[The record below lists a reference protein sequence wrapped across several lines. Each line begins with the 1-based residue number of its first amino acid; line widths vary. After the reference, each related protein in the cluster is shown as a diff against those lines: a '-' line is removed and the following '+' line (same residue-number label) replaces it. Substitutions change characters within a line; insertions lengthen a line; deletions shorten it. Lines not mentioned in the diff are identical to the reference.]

1 MSHLSDTVRGLEKE
15 RETHA
20 AEIKRM
26 RGTFFQHI
34 TAAFTIKVTKL
45 LIALPLSLKKDH
57 SHLNFYLAHVT
68 IPSVL
73 FGV

>member
-26 RGTFFQHI
+26 RGTFLYHI

-45 LIALPLSLKKDH
+45 LALPLSLKKDH

-68 IPSVL
+68 IPSAL